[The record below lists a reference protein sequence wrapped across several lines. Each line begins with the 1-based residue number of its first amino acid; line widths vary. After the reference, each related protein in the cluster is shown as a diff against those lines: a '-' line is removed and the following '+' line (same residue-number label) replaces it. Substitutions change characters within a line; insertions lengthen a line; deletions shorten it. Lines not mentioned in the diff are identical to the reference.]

1 MILSLALS
9 MPAYLSKT
17 ASLFFS
23 MTHETAIECM
33 TPFYVVIRS
42 HASICA
48 DAYSVR
54 LVTRLKTFVPICCP
68 QPVEPTRPAGAPVL
82 LASDWLVTRKADN
95 LIGRGQAS
103 SVYSC

>member
-1 MILSLALS
+1 

-68 QPVEPTRPAGAPVL
+68 PTCGTYPAGRRTGSPG
-82 LASDWLVTRKADN
+82 
-95 LIGRGQAS
+95 I
-103 SVYSC
+103 